1 MGLAIALLKDE
12 QEKDMFQR
20 LTFAVVAVWI
30 GIGGIAAAQD
40 RATVQMRDGSKFEGR
55 IEELTAKGELFVRVS
70 QDDQRRVPIGSVA
83 LIDKVGGANGL
94 PDTEIREAAGS
105 QHLLLMRNGSAMKG
119 QLLAIRGGEGSANGD
134 QPRTYV
140 FRSADG
146 REQSFGPDQVA
157 RVYLGTYP
165 FAAITGGGTV
175 PAADTTGLA
184 AGIDTPG
191 SIRVP
196 ANAGWINTGM
206 RVKRGELISFNATG
220 EVQLSDNRTDR
231 ARSAGVGRV
240 ANGAPLPTVN
250 AGALIGRVGNS
261 QAFGIGDQAS
271 VPMPFDGILYLA
283 VNDDERSDNAG
294 EFIVSMGRVRR

>member
-1 MGLAIALLKDE
+1 
-12 QEKDMFQR
+12 MFQR
-20 LTFAVVAVWI
+20 LLFAVTAVCL
-30 GIGGIAAAQD
+30 GLGGIASAQD

-55 IEELTAKGELFVRVS
+55 IEELTANGELFVRVT
-70 QDDQRRVPIGSVA
+70 QNDQRRVPLSSVA

-94 PDTEIREAAGS
+94 PDTEIREATGA
-105 QHLLLMRNGSAMKG
+105 QHLLLLSNGAAVKG
-119 QLLAIRGGEGSANGD
+119 RLLAIRGGEGSANGD

-146 REQSFGPDQVA
+146 RDQTFGPDQVA

-165 FAAITGGGTV
+165 FAAITGST
-175 PAADTTGLA
+175 AAPSTAPDLDRGL
-184 AGIDTPG
+184 DTPG
-191 SIRVP
+191 AIRVG
-196 ANAGWINTGM
+196 ANAGWVSTGM
-206 RVKRGELISFNATG
+206 RVRRGELIGFNTSG
-220 EVQLSDNRTDR
+220 EVQLSDNRSDR
-231 ARSAGVGRV
+231 ARPAGTGRT
-240 ANGAPLPTVN
+240 AAGSPLPAVN

-294 EFIVSMGRVRR
+294 EFVVSLSRIRR